1 MNPDPLDGITLTR
14 LAQADLDQVH
24 AIRSDPGTHM
34 HDPTGRPTD
43 SESTQRVIDMS
54 QRSWDEH
61 GFGLW
66 TVRLADGT
74 VAGTCGAFVASLPV
88 WNLGYRLSPATWGRG
103 LASAA
108 AARAVEMARAA
119 DSELPIIARVLATN
133 PGSARVAEKAGL
145 VLVWRGPSMKGP
157 ERLIL
162 SDREPSAAVLDSL
175 IALG

>member
-1 MNPDPLDGITLTR
+1 MNDPLDGITLTR

-24 AIRSDPGTHM
+24 AIQSDPRTHL
-34 HDPTGRPTD
+34 HDPSGRPTD
-43 SESTQRVIDMS
+43 IESTQRMIDMS

-66 TVRLADGT
+66 TVRLADGSI
-74 VAGTCGAFVASLPV
+74 AGTCGAFVSKLPI
-88 WNLGYRLSPATWGRG
+88 WNLGYRLAPATWGHG
-103 LASAA
+103 LAGAA
-108 AARAVEMARAA
+108 AAKAVEAALAA

-133 PGSARVAEKAGL
+133 PASARVAESAGL
-145 VLVWRGPSMKGP
+145 VLAWRGPSTRGP

-162 SDREPSAAVLDSL
+162 SDRALPEALLDSV